1 LAAAALAVLSASAAS
16 AEVPAENW
24 SETLA
29 ADARA
34 LRQTYFESHPGTV
47 DSENPDFKKQLEAGL
62 ALAQERARS
71 VNSFG
76 AYWWA
81 MREYIAAFND
91 GHVYIETTSAAP
103 ELPVRWPGFL
113 TREVAGKHVV
123 ATGEGLPGL
132 PSVGSQLIS
141 CDGIGADQLAAD
153 LVGRFRGR
161 WNLGSQHETHAWRLF
176 LDAGNP
182 YVALPK
188 RCVFTDGRTQQTV
201 DLSYKPMSKELFQ
214 QESGKASAVY
224 RGPTDVRQFGADGLW
239 ISLGSFSGDTST
251 ERGKAISALVK
262 GLEQDQARLAR
273 AAVIVLDVRGNGGGS
288 SKWGDKIA
296 ALLWGK
302 RIADAA
308 KPQSAGIDWRPSKA
322 NIAAVEDYARGP
334 GVGLFTRMFIGQV
347 VSGMKAALAAGQP
360 LWREKAPP
368 RVDTAAREAP
378 RQVSAG
384 SRKVYILA
392 DGGCASACLDA
403 MDVWT
408 RAGAIPVGRETS
420 ADSLYMEIRKQTLP
434 SGLATIT
441 VPMKVYRGRVRG
453 LNVSYKPVHEFGD
466 DMMDQQAVETWIASL
481 ASR

>member
-1 LAAAALAVLSASAAS
+1 VSAQ
-16 AEVPAENW
+16 VPAQNW

-47 DSENPDFKKQLEAGL
+47 DPENPAFKKQLEAGL
-62 ALAQERARS
+62 ARAQERARS
-71 VNSFG
+71 AYSFG

-81 MREYIAAFND
+81 MREYIAAFED

-103 ELPVRWPGFL
+103 ELPVQWPGFL
-113 TREVAGKHVV
+113 TRGVAGKHIV

-132 PSVGSQLIS
+132 PSIGSQLIS
-141 CDGIGADQLAAD
+141 CDGIGASQLAAD

-176 LDAGNP
+176 VDAGNP
-182 YVALPK
+182 YVVLPK
-188 RCVFTDGRTQQTV
+188 RCVFTDGRTQQTY
-201 DLSYKPMSKELFQ
+201 DLSYRPMSKELFQ
-214 QESGKASAVY
+214 QESGKASAAY
-224 RGPTDVRQFGADGLW
+224 PGPTEVRQFGAKGLW

-251 ERGKAISALVK
+251 KEGRAISALAEELK
-262 GLEQDQARLAR
+262 KDQARLDR

-288 SKWGDKIA
+288 STWGDKIA
-296 ALLWGK
+296 DLVWGK
-302 RIADAA
+302 KAAAAA
-308 KPQSAGIDWRPSKA
+308 KPRSAGIDWRPSRA
-322 NIAAVEDYARGP
+322 NIAAIEEYGRGP
-334 GVGLFTRMFIGQV
+334 GIGLFARMFIGRV
-347 VSGMKAALAAGQP
+347 VAGMKAALAAGQP
-360 LWREKAPP
+360 LWREKTAPGLDFTEGAEL
-368 RVDTAAREAP
+368 RQTAA
-378 RQVSAG
+378 G
-384 SRKVYILA
+384 LRKVYILA

-408 RAGAIPVGRETS
+408 RAGAIPIGRETS

-453 LNVSYKPVHEFGD
+453 LNVSYKPVHEFAGD
-466 DMMDQQAVETWIASL
+466 MKDQQAVETWVASL